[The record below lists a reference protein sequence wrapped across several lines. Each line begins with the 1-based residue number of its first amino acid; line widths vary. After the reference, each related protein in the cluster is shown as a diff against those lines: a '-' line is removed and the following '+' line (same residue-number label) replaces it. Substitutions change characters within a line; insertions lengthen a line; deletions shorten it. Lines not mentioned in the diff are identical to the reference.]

1 MLSRITIPQRN
12 ILDSGLRDRQP
23 ELSLLLNNK
32 QEVYEGLATVRTRKL
47 QDFSIQCKDSYM
59 SSGRDTLYCVV
70 QLGTI
75 YSEISFWQQD
85 HLILHNPK

>member
-12 ILDSGLRDRQP
+12 MLDSGLRDRQP

-32 QEVYEGLATVRTRKL
+32 QEVCDGLATDRTRKL

-59 SSGRDTLYCVV
+59 SSGGDTLYCE
-70 QLGTI
+70 QYIPRFHFGNKI
-75 YSEISFWQQD
+75 I
-85 HLILHNPK
+85 

>member
-32 QEVYEGLATVRTRKL
+32 QEVYDGLSTVKTRKL
-47 QDFSIQCKDSYM
+47 QDFSIQC
-59 SSGRDTLYCVV
+59 
-70 QLGTI
+70 
-75 YSEISFWQQD
+75 
-85 HLILHNPK
+85 